1 MITKEEF
8 LKAVQTVNAYLEQ
21 AKKECETNSVKKYDI
36 YHITDFLKWFDNLD
50 LSLDKE
56 ERAIKKRIINCL
68 SNILEEKYFEHFK
81 NDGYHDI
88 RNYNSV
94 AIKRLRNLG
103 EKSGEYLLNSIKDYE
118 TIHPQTI
125 H

>member
-8 LKAVQTVNAYLEQ
+8 LKAVETVNAYLEQ
-21 AKKECETNSVKKYDI
+21 AKEECQINSVKEYNS

-50 LSLDKE
+50 LDKD

-81 NDGYHDI
+81 NNGYHDI

-94 AIKRLRNLG
+94 LVKRIRNLG
-103 EKSGEYLLNSIKDYE
+103 EKSGNYLLNSIKKYE
-118 TIHPQTI
+118 TIHTKRI
-125 H
+125 Y

>member
-8 LKAVQTVNAYLEQ
+8 LKAVETVNAYLEQ
-21 AKKECETNSVKKYDI
+21 AKEECKTNSVKEYNF
-36 YHITDFLKWFDNLD
+36 YHITHFLKWFDNLN
-50 LSLDKE
+50 LDKE

-81 NDGYHDI
+81 NNGYHDI

-94 AIKRLRNLG
+94 LVKRIRNLG
-103 EKSGEYLLNSIKDYE
+103 EKSGHYLLNSIKQYE
-118 TIHPQTI
+118 TIHPKTI

>member
-8 LKAVQTVNAYLEQ
+8 LKAVDTINAYLEQ
-21 AKKECETNSVKKYDI
+21 AKKECETNSVKEYNF
-36 YHITDFLKWFDNLD
+36 YHITHFLKWFDN

-81 NDGYHDI
+81 NNGYHDI

-94 AIKRLRNLG
+94 LVKRIRNLG
-103 EKSGEYLLNSIKDYE
+103 EKSGHYLLNSIKKYE
-118 TIHPQTI
+118 TLHS
-125 H
+125 

>member
-8 LKAVQTVNAYLEQ
+8 LKAVETVNAYLEQ
-21 AKKECETNSVKKYDI
+21 SKKERETNLIKEYNF
-36 YHITDFLKWFDNLD
+36 YHITHFLKWFDN

-81 NDGYHDI
+81 NNGYHDI

-94 AIKRLRNLG
+94 LVKRIRNLG
-103 EKSGEYLLNSIKDYE
+103 EKSGHYLLNSIKQYE
-118 TIHPQTI
+118 TIHPKTI
-125 H
+125 Y

>member
-8 LKAVQTVNAYLEQ
+8 LKAVETVNSYLEQ
-21 AKKECETNSVKKYDI
+21 VKKECETNSVKEYNF

-50 LSLDKE
+50 LSLDKG

-68 SNILEEKYFEHFK
+68 SDILEENYFEHFK
-81 NDGYHDI
+81 NNGYHDI

-94 AIKRLRNLG
+94 SIKRLRNLG
-103 EKSGEYLLNSIKDYE
+103 EKSGEYLLNSIRNYE
-118 TIHPQTI
+118 TLHPKTI
-125 H
+125 R

>member
-8 LKAVQTVNAYLEQ
+8 LKAVETVNAYLEQ
-21 AKKECETNSVKKYDI
+21 SKKECETNLIKEYNF
-36 YHITDFLKWFDNLD
+36 YHITHFLKWFDNLD
-50 LSLDKE
+50 LDKD

-81 NDGYHDI
+81 NNGYHDI

-94 AIKRLRNLG
+94 LVKRIRNLG
-103 EKSGEYLLNSIKDYE
+103 EKSGNYLLNSIKQYE
-118 TIHPQTI
+118 TIHPKTI

>member
-8 LKAVQTVNAYLEQ
+8 LKAVETVNAYLEQ
-21 AKKECETNSVKKYDI
+21 AKEECKINPLKEYNV

-50 LSLDKE
+50 LDKD

-68 SNILEEKYFEHFK
+68 SYLIEAKHFEYYK
-81 NDGYHDI
+81 SEGYHDI

-94 AIKRLRNLG
+94 LVKRIRNLG
-103 EKSGEYLLNSIKDYE
+103 EKSGHYLLNSIKKYE
-118 TIHPQTI
+118 TIHTKTI